1 MRIYLTNCESTVE
14 VRVCTS
20 VRDVLKW
27 ERKKLKELGRE
38 QSEKQRP
45 VLGCAV

>member
-1 MRIYLTNCESTVE
+1 M
-14 VRVCTS
+14 CTS

-45 VLGCAV
+45 VLGCAMQRSRNGRVTVA